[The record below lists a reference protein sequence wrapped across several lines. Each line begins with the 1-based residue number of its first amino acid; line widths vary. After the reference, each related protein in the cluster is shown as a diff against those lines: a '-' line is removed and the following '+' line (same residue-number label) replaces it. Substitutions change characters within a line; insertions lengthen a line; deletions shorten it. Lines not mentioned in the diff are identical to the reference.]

1 MLYQTRR
8 EGITVATEFKDRL
21 AQVIS
26 ESGCNKTKFA
36 ERLNISQ
43 AFLSQMCSGI
53 RSPSDRTISD
63 ICKEFSVNEVWIR
76 TGEGEPFQEETRQE
90 QIMRF
95 ATQTVKGSDEFR
107 KAFVSMLAKMD
118 ADDWETLAK
127 LFDKLADEIKKS
139 E

>member
-1 MLYQTRR
+1 M
-8 EGITVATEFKDRL
+8 ETVGERIKNVR
-21 AQVIS
+21 
-26 ESGCNKTKFA
+26 NKLNLTQQAFS
-36 ERLNISQ
+36 ERLGLKRNTIGSYEIN
-43 AFLSQMCSGI
+43 AGV
-53 RSPSDRTISD
+53 PSDRTISD
-63 ICKEFSVNEVWIR
+63 ICREFGVNEVWLR

-118 ADDWETLAK
+118 ADDWKALAK
-127 LFDKLADEIKKS
+127 LFDNLADEIKKS